1 MPVDFVHES
10 LPYVDPDPT
19 PAERAA
25 AEALIAEERTQVP
38 DDPHHLHLPPAP
50 TPTAFL
56 TPLLT
61 AELTRLATTDPSTR
75 SQSKLT
81 ALDFTRYE
89 APDPPSPATL
99 NTLPTAHARAQF
111 LQTTLSRAYASHS
124 YIASRRTHLALLEAY
139 GKNAWLV
146 GNASLEGEVRAAEQ
160 ELAIARR
167 EVDATTLRRRAAQDA
182 VAGEMAAL
190 EEAWRSGVGRV
201 LETEAAVE
209 GLRREGLGLRRRL
222 AGVGGEGV

>member
-1 MPVDFVHES
+1 MPIDIVHES
-10 LPYVDPDPT
+10 LPYVDPDTT

-50 TPTAFL
+50 SPTAFL

-61 AELTRLATTDPSTR
+61 AELTRLSTTDPSSP

-81 ALDFTRYE
+81 ALDFTRR
-89 APDPPSPATL
+89 APNSSKP
-99 NTLPTAHARAQF
+99 R
-111 LQTTLSRAYASHS
+111 SRGRTASHS

-146 GNASLEGEVRAAEQ
+146 GNAALEGEVRAAEQ
-160 ELAIARR
+160 ELAGARR

-190 EEAWRSGVGRV
+190 EEAWRRGVGRV

-209 GLRREGLGLRRRL
+209 GLRREGLELRRRL